1 VGCVFNHPTWQVT
14 REEVHDALIASGA
27 SDEAAHDIIN
37 KIPFS
42 RQGVVSTT
50 ILAEMF
56 RAATHTDSETD
67 SEEGSA
73 RLDEDAVPPDSN
85 LAGETVH
92 SSEGAGHGATQGGEQ
107 PSPESKEVPAPL
119 RGVASAHSQESGW
132 AYAETP
138 LRTGHVRV
146 LWSDASRSPH
156 AILTPPWWLPP
167 LCTWCA
173 DDRGGVGVPF

>member
-1 VGCVFNHPTWQVT
+1 MGCVFNHPTWQVT

-73 RLDEDAVPPDSN
+73 RLAFVHDSGARLV
-85 LAGETVH
+85 LAE
-92 SSEGAGHGATQGGEQ
+92 QGGVHYRYAGTTHWERWF
-107 PSPESKEVPAPL
+107 SDA
-119 RGVASAHSQESGW
+119 GW
-132 AYAETP
+132 Q
-138 LRTGHVRV
+138 VRV
-146 LWSDASRSPH
+146 TPCPSRQ
-156 AILTPPWWLPP
+156 AVL
-167 LCTWCA
+167 
-173 DDRGGVGVPF
+173 